1 MIKRGIIGLMDG
13 LAGPTPPVDGI
24 LARLR
29 TGGATALRVFGEPL
43 WIVGRAPSG
52 VEFELHY
59 WPTQG
64 YSVTRRPV
72 PDHLVQLVGLFP
84 TWEDAVDRALRA

>member
-1 MIKRGIIGLMDG
+1 MADHSKLE
-13 LAGPTPPVDGI
+13 PTTAAI

-29 TGGATALRVFGEPL
+29 TGGATALRVFGEPF

-72 PDHLVQLVGLFP
+72 PDQLVQLVGLFP
-84 TWEDAVDRALRA
+84 TWEAAVDRALQV

>member
-1 MIKRGIIGLMDG
+1 MDDRS
-13 LAGPTPPVDGI
+13 GPVPTTAGI

-29 TGGATALRVFGEPL
+29 TGGATALRVFGEPF

-72 PDHLVQLVGLFP
+72 PDQLVQLVGLFP
-84 TWEDAVDRALRA
+84 RWEDAVDQALQA